1 MKTYTNFWQALGFR
15 YLIIIVLA
23 GVLWFLF
30 QLVFEEITK
39 LHMGIAAI
47 IAISLSPRMKK
58 INTQQDTVY
67 QMKWWGFKYFKF

>member
-15 YLIIIVLA
+15 YLIILVLA